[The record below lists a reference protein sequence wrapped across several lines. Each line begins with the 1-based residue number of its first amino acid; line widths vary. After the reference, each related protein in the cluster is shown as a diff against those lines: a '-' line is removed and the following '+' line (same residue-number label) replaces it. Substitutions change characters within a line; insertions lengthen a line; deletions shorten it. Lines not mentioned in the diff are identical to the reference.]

1 MKEIQENLLFLSVNT
16 GVLDELD
23 DVERPEDAFTF
34 DFDGFL
40 DVVGDLVLF
49 LLFLVLVL
57 VILVAVVRETVLF
70 FLPIG
75 INGRSFKGVLY
86 LTPDVVPSYQNN
98 KI

>member
-1 MKEIQENLLFLSVNT
+1 MKEIQENLLFFSVNA

-34 DFDGFL
+34 DFDSFL

-49 LLFLVLVL
+49 LLFLVLVS
-57 VILVAVVRETVLF
+57 VILVVAVETILF

-75 INGRSFKGVLY
+75 FGNTF
-86 LTPDVVPSYQNN
+86 P
-98 KI
+98 

>member
-1 MKEIQENLLFLSVNT
+1 MSVVNAD
-16 GVLDELD
+16 VLDELN

-49 LLFLVLVL
+49 LMFLVLVL
-57 VILVAVVRETVLF
+57 VILVVAVETVLF

-86 LTPDVVPSYQNN
+86 LRPDVVPSYQNN